1 MENED
6 TADECFTRALE
17 GDSGAFE
24 SLLRSHEAEL
34 RGLIQIGPLWRR
46 SLEVDDILQVSYLE
60 AFLRIGTLRDRSRA
74 GYRAWMRQLVEN
86 NLRDA
91 IRALERDK
99 RPDARRRQTQGP
111 EGESA
116 RTLLQRLSN
125 DDETVSAPA
134 SAEERAEA
142 LRAAMRRLPKSYRT
156 AIELFDLQELS
167 ADEVALQME
176 RSRGAVHL
184 LRSRGHDR
192 LRELLSG

>member
-1 MENED
+1 MENDE
-6 TADECFTRALE
+6 TAEECLARALE

-24 SLLRSHEAEL
+24 TLLRTHEAEL
-34 RGLIQIGPLWRR
+34 RALVRIGPLWRR
-46 SLEVDDILQVSYLE
+46 SLEVEDILQVSYLE
-60 AFLRIGTLRDRSRA
+60 AFLRISTLRDRSLS

-91 IRALERDK
+91 VRALERDK

-116 RTLLQRLSN
+116 RTLLQRLSRE
-125 DDETVSAPA
+125 DETVSGPA
-134 SAEERAEA
+134 SAEEQVEA
-142 LRAAMRRLPKSYRT
+142 LHASLRRLPKSYRT
-156 AIELFDLQELS
+156 AIELFDLEELS
-167 ADEVALQME
+167 ADEVANRME

-192 LRELLSG
+192 LRELLGD